1 MMTKI
6 IQIDDSFYQHQRL
19 GRKVLKALIDLARQK
34 GWKQLNVQEIYTF
47 NHTSIRCFESIG
59 FVESGTTEKGL
70 SFVLALSE

>member
-34 GWKQLNVQEIYTF
+34 GWRN
-47 NHTSIRCFESIG
+47 ES
-59 FVESGTTEKGL
+59 SRNL
-70 SFVLALSE
+70 SFQTCPRTMF